1 MSSSAVLPS
10 PLLTGPPVVAL
21 SVNCML
27 FAVLT
32 IQIYSYEAKFP
43 RDPVSLK
50 ILGKFWLV
58 YLMDL
63 AQIILLHMFC
73 WDVWVTGLAIQGGA
87 PTPQPDTGAH
97 TMMTGIISA
106 MVQGFFAWRVYSLKR
121 ESPIVKVVSV
131 LIIILALMQS
141 VSCVAGVSLFFAAG
155 KEAASVAL
163 EVKLAVFTQVWMIGA
178 VICDLV
184 IAVSM
189 SWILIIYSRASNIK
203 RTRSLVQSLIL
214 RSVETGTVTFVFT
227 LINLI
232 LFLKMP
238 ENYIYMVFDRTLSK
252 LYSNALF
259 LSLNARQSGA
269 DVSTTNWSNTRV
281 GDHSSVSH
289 NTNSYGLTVV
299 SRPLRFKQD
308 TETSIHI
315 AKQTD
320 TETRIDSEVCVSGY

>member
-1 MSSSAVLPS
+1 
-10 PLLTGPPVVAL
+10 
-21 SVNCML
+21 
-27 FAVLT
+27 
-32 IQIYSYEAKFP
+32 
-43 RDPVSLK
+43 
-50 ILGKFWLV
+50 
-58 YLMDL
+58 MDL

-121 ESPIVKVVSV
+121 ESPVVKVVSV

-155 KEAASVAL
+155 KE
-163 EVKLAVFTQVWMIGA
+163 AVFTQVWMIGA

-299 SRPLRFKQD
+299 SRPPRFKQD

-320 TETRIDSEVCVSGY
+320 TETRIDSELSDKGKGSLTPDV